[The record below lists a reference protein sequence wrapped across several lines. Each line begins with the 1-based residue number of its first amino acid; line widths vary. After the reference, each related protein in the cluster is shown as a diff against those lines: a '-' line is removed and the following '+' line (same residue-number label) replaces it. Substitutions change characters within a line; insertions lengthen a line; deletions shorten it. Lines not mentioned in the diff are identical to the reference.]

1 MIEITLGGLI
11 VLMGI
16 PSAVTGFF
24 FWLIQHKI
32 TKQQAKKDEKE
43 KERKAEEQRRE
54 KLREKQDL
62 LFVQGIRAALALGE
76 ATAKAVQRIPDAHC
90 NGDMH
95 KAIDYAEA
103 VKHDLKDFLAEQG
116 IHFLHE

>member
-1 MIEITLGGLI
+1 MAEITLGGLI
-11 VLMGI
+11 VLMGV
-16 PSAVTGFF
+16 PSAATGFF
-24 FWLIQHKI
+24 FWLLQRKI
-32 TKQQAKKDEKE
+32 TKQQTKKDEEE

-62 LFVQGIRAALALGE
+62 LIVKCVSASIALGE

-95 KAIDYAEA
+95 RALNYADD